1 MPRARKTTKIKNKN
15 KNEHPDQ
22 QWSTNKRRFL
32 FSFYLFQVLNT
43 IIEIDLGTREMDFV
57 QNVSHFNFLISKS
70 CGISSSS
77 YSNEGTN
84 SI

>member
-1 MPRARKTTKIKNKN
+1 MPRARKTTKIKIK
-15 KNEHPDQ
+15 
-22 QWSTNKRRFL
+22 TNTQTNSGAQIKGGFF